1 MLHFDPM
8 TPEST
13 PSPRPEKKA
22 KKPLPA
28 GAIKLSKGT
37 LPGWI
42 VYAVELQ
49 PFAELPIGKQRE
61 LQELNPQAK
70 EKARVFYVGQSRHEA
85 VDRYQNHRAGFN
97 ASAWVKRFG
106 VRLIVLDRW
115 VPALRGVRAQVVKDI
130 FLIAQRNKGEPT
142 ARERRVTELL
152 RSEGFFVYSK

>member
-1 MLHFDPM
+1 MLHSDPM

-13 PSPRPEKKA
+13 PSPRPEKKV
-22 KKPLPA
+22 KKPLPV
-28 GAIKLSKGT
+28 GAIKLSK
-37 LPGWI
+37 
-42 VYAVELQ
+42 
-49 PFAELPIGKQRE
+49 LPIGKQRE

-115 VPALRGVRAQVVKDI
+115 VPELRGVRLQVVKEI
-130 FLIAQRNKGEPT
+130 FLISQRNKGEPT